1 MRNTKNAIDNDKTVL
16 TLGEGE
22 TNVAGTSAPTA
33 SSDSAAS
40 IADMDVEFHETK
52 EGIYTV
58 PMKIGDKTFFISTA
72 DVLKLIATEEGKEIR
87 KEIRTAN
94 GEKAKLAKAKAD
106 KIRDGYLATIAD
118 LAKELSDNGINIDI
132 TGLANPISVKKA
144 AMTIIGFSY
153 KSPIGKGGAR
163 YYVNHSAKKT
173 TAETAEKLKHLG
185 RLVSLAASEA
195 AQRAGAEVMRKM
207 APVLGLELNGL
218 DVADEGVN
226 DGSEDG
232 SDE

>member
-58 PMKIGDKTFFISTA
+58 PMKIGDKTFFISPA
-72 DVLKLIATEEGKEIR
+72 DVLKLISTDEGKEIR
-87 KEIRTAN
+87 KEIRSAN
-94 GEKAKLAKAKAD
+94 GAKAKAARARAE
-106 KIRDGYLATIAD
+106 KIRDGYLTTIAD
-118 LAKELSDNGINIDI
+118 LASELAENDI
-132 TGLANPISVKKA
+132 MVDIAGLTNPISVKKT
-144 AMTIIGFSY
+144 AMTIIGFSF

-163 YYVNHSAKKT
+163 YYVNHSAKKVS
-173 TAETAEKLKHLG
+173 ADTAEKLKHLG
-185 RLVSLAASEA
+185 RLASLAASEA
-195 AQRAGAEVMRKM
+195 AQAAGLEVMRKM

-218 DVADEGVN
+218 DFSDEADGETDEGADE
-226 DGSEDG
+226 
-232 SDE
+232 